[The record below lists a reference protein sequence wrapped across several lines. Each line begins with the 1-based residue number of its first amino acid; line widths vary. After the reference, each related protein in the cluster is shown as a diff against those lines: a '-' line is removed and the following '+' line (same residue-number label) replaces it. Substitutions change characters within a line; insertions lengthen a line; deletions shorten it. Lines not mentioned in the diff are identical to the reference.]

1 MGESEQGGFVLDCA
15 SPDVFSSPMI
25 GAMRAQSDADV
36 INLVDTDDTRNSRD
50 LVRRQSR
57 IPSPAVVVSSG
68 GRERAQRASRL
79 RVASHSKDS
88 SMIPKPVDI
97 VNLHEEESVTESI
110 SFGEGFTEYMNP
122 LAEMDEDEVG
132 VVEQQV
138 DTALRMQTPEAV
150 QVLNN
155 MSRPLGKKDL
165 NVLDC
170 YLRTGPKKLSP
181 EPSREY
187 SIIVPKNA
195 SYHVQGKE
203 NCGNDVDFK
212 ENDFD
217 ATRTKGSG
225 VGRDDSSTD
234 EEQQHM
240 PGDKETAE
248 ERGDENHPS
257 QGGVC
262 NDVSHEVRGNV
273 VTVASPVMHG
283 RQNQKDHHHQ
293 QQQQGNDSVERV
305 QFTLNNGCV
314 HKTAKRTVSPVSFNL
329 GSPDDAP
336 KEHNVQKSFSFGM
349 GNKACG
355 TNTTAEIVRDKKEEE
370 DSGGESVDQP
380 NPFTTMLGKLREEPG
395 ALQSPVVGA
404 RHMEED
410 PNVDSPKSPSQ
421 CTPMNLI
428 SASAGKGTPPERGT
442 PPLGEGDVSSWIDHR
457 GLTASITTP
466 TRKDLD
472 KMWGALK
479 TINEAT
485 AAYQDAMRMNAQ
497 LHEDLA
503 ELQEAERQARAD
515 AEEGNRLATQEMK
528 RSEEIST
535 QIAALSAGVYTMFQ
549 RCDEERRQLSLELE
563 RAKQALSA
571 MSGESSNGQEV
582 ESLCKELETIRLA
595 EAEARAEAE
604 QAKSIANEYKAQLE
618 EAQKVLVI
626 KQSENVSKVCI
637 HDGDIKLWG
646 NISYLSLCLQ
656 ESMED
661 ADVKN
666 KVSYFEALAQHV
678 THSLECNDRGLSPLE
693 GPHTGHKAPQTTPV
707 DIDDT
712 TTPYRIHL
720 QALQAFRQTVGDED
734 HGSENDEFTDSESEY
749 HVEEISVSPIDV
761 DGISRSTLRQTI
773 KARLLRLRTELQDAK
788 DRLNHVEVGL
798 HHKKKHDAMTPVLA
812 TQREYEEPVP
822 SPAPQEIPEEDSR
835 YMFPESPSVA
845 AESISCVMATP
856 TEAAVMEDTFLP
868 KGSARWDNRGSSD
881 EEEDDNNLGSSDDD
895 EREDHGQFTI
905 SANMGTMTCS
915 RSRFARRID
924 PMSTPRAKLM
934 TPHAGMSAIKST
946 AHYTPRFSSASSS
959 RSPSVQM
966 YMEPITRPRRGGYVA
981 TQRRSESE
989 EKEFRR
995 RAAALKIHVSPYFK
1009 KKSRSSM
1016 MTHNDEVDTML

>member
-1 MGESEQGGFVLDCA
+1 MMGDSEQSGFVLDCA

-25 GAMRAQSDADV
+25 GEMQAQSDADV
-36 INLVDTDDTRNSRD
+36 INLVETDDIMNRNRD
-50 LVRRQSR
+50 LVREQSR

-68 GRERAQRASRL
+68 AREREQRSSRL

-88 SMIPKPVDI
+88 SMIPKPMNI
-97 VNLHEEESVTESI
+97 VNLQEEESVTESI

-122 LAEMDEDEVG
+122 LAEMDEDDVG
-132 VVEQQV
+132 EVEQQT
-138 DTALRMQTPEAV
+138 DQALRMQTPEAV

-203 NCGNDVDFK
+203 NCGDDVDFK
-212 ENDFD
+212 ENDLD

-240 PGDKETAE
+240 PSEKETAE

-257 QGGVC
+257 QVGVC
-262 NDVSHEVRGNV
+262 NDMPHQAKGNV

-283 RQNQKDHHHQ
+283 RQNQKEHHH
-293 QQQQGNDSVERV
+293 QQGNDSVERV
-305 QFTLNNGCV
+305 QFTLNNVCV

-380 NPFTTMLGKLREEPG
+380 NPFTTMLGKLREEPS

-404 RHMEED
+404 RRMEED
-410 PNVDSPKSPSQ
+410 SNVDSPKSPSQ

-442 PPLGEGDVSSWIDHR
+442 PPLGQGDVSIWIDHR
-457 GLTASITTP
+457 GLTASMTTP

-503 ELQEAERQARAD
+503 ELQEAEQQARAD
-515 AEEGNRLATQEMK
+515 AEEGNRLAMQEMK

-535 QIAALSAGVYTMFQ
+535 QIAALSAGVYAMFQ
-549 RCDEERRQLSLELE
+549 RCDEERKQLSLELE

-571 MSGESSNGQEV
+571 MSDQSSNGQEV

-595 EAEARAEAE
+595 EAEARAEAD
-604 QAKSIANEYKAQLE
+604 QAKYIANEYKAQLE
-618 EAQKVLVI
+618 ETQKVLAI
-626 KQSENVSKVCI
+626 KQIENVSQVCMC
-637 HDGDIKLWG
+637 G
-646 NISYLSLCLQ
+646 C
-656 ESMED
+656 
-661 ADVKN
+661 
-666 KVSYFEALAQHV
+666 
-678 THSLECNDRGLSPLE
+678 T
-693 GPHTGHKAPQTTPV
+693 
-707 DIDDT
+707 
-712 TTPYRIHL
+712 
-720 QALQAFRQTVGDED
+720 
-734 HGSENDEFTDSESEY
+734 
-749 HVEEISVSPIDV
+749 
-761 DGISRSTLRQTI
+761 
-773 KARLLRLRTELQDAK
+773 
-788 DRLNHVEVGL
+788 
-798 HHKKKHDAMTPVLA
+798 
-812 TQREYEEPVP
+812 
-822 SPAPQEIPEEDSR
+822 
-835 YMFPESPSVA
+835 
-845 AESISCVMATP
+845 
-856 TEAAVMEDTFLP
+856 
-868 KGSARWDNRGSSD
+868 
-881 EEEDDNNLGSSDDD
+881 
-895 EREDHGQFTI
+895 
-905 SANMGTMTCS
+905 
-915 RSRFARRID
+915 
-924 PMSTPRAKLM
+924 
-934 TPHAGMSAIKST
+934 
-946 AHYTPRFSSASSS
+946 
-959 RSPSVQM
+959 
-966 YMEPITRPRRGGYVA
+966 
-981 TQRRSESE
+981 
-989 EKEFRR
+989 
-995 RAAALKIHVSPYFK
+995 
-1009 KKSRSSM
+1009 
-1016 MTHNDEVDTML
+1016 